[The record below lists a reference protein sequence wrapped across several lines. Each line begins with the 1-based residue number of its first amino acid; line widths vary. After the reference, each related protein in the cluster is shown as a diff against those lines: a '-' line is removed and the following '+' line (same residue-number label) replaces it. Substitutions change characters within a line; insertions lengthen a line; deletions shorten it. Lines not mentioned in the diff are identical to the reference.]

1 MLKQVIVVRKDLNM
15 SCGKI
20 AAQVAHAS
28 LEAYLIS
35 DEKLRNMWR
44 IEGAKKIVL
53 KVDNLEQLEEI
64 YNRAEAMGIRIVK
77 IVDAGYTELDP
88 GTVTCIGAGPD
99 FEDRLNKVFG
109 SLKLL

>member
-35 DEKLRNMWR
+35 DQKLRDMWR
-44 IEGAKKIVL
+44 IKGAKKIVL
-53 KVDNLEQLEEI
+53 KVDNLEQLEDI
-64 YNRAEAMGIRIVK
+64 YNRAKAMGIRVVK
-77 IVDAGYTELDP
+77 IVDAGHTELDP

-99 FEDRLNKVFG
+99 FEDKLNLIFG
-109 SLKLL
+109 NLNLL

>member
-64 YNRAEAMGIRIVK
+64 YNRAEAIGIRIVK